1 MGTVCSHSEKDA
13 TAKLEPIQYTARDDF
28 FRATGSLAEEKFG
41 ITRPGEFLKRVVVS
55 STNSQSVGRE
65 GCGSLVSNRPSV
77 LQ

>member
-41 ITRPGEFLKRVVVS
+41 ITRPGEFLKRVVVA
-55 STNSQSVGRE
+55 STNSQSVRRE
-65 GCGSLVSNRPSV
+65 GCGSLVSKRPSV
-77 LQ
+77 